1 MTDDEL
7 AKKLH
12 ELKRRREKPLSLI
25 EMRYS
30 LSPPDRAQNRS
41 AKRSHEIIATPGCL
55 PATRIAGVRSRPKAV
70 TRAVSGLG
78 PVSSATTATMIES
91 CSVWPEARF
100 GGASGGLP
108 AGFFGTWRAAVFAR
122 TTAGRTAGAS
132 LGDAR

>member
-55 PATRIAGVRSRPKAV
+55 PATRIAGVRSRP
-70 TRAVSGLG
+70 
-78 PVSSATTATMIES
+78 TATMIES